1 MSVPKEAPAET
12 HSASADPAL
21 RILVTK
27 VFVRGLKIDAEIGV
41 YDHELHR
48 RQPLVVDVELDVAA
62 GGWRHLADTV
72 NYERVVQAAQAIA
85 ASGHIGLVE
94 SFAQRLAEA
103 CFDEPRVLR
112 ARIRVEKPEA
122 LAPHAAAAGVEITA
136 VRS

>member
-1 MSVPKEAPAET
+1 MSLPKEAPAET
-12 HSASADPAL
+12 HISHQDPIL
-21 RILVTK
+21 KILVTK
-27 VFVRGLKIDAEIGV
+27 VFVRGLKVDAEIGV

-72 NYERVVQAAQAIA
+72 NYEHVVQSAQAIA

-103 CFDEPRVLR
+103 CFEEPRVLR
-112 ARIRVEKPEA
+112 ARVRVEKPQA